1 MSEYINPY
9 SSSKRWLRGNL
20 HGHTC
25 CGRFMDVTES
35 GPMFASLGYD
45 FMAVTDHNKA
55 PDEKQWRF
63 WQEQA
68 GLVLIPGEENGRSD
82 HILEVGVHQVNET
95 SEDGYVERAEAL
107 RAAGGFTVGCH
118 PQEYVH
124 GGENIRAAANVL
136 HAFEI
141 FNGLREGRGCNEVAN
156 IELWD
161 DILTKGGRIW
171 GVATDDFHCQ
181 YTSPGHGWV
190 MVQVAEEADITWPL
204 IVEKLKAG
212 AFFSS
217 TYPAFEQIL
226 LEGNEL
232 RVFASVPTQ
241 RIRVLGPEGRT
252 LHLVEDSELNWQTQ
266 AGLTYFRVQA
276 ECGIKRAWSQP
287 FFPAQRAG

>member
-1 MSEYINPY
+1 
-9 SSSKRWLRGNL
+9 
-20 HGHTC
+20 
-25 CGRFMDVTES
+25 MDVAQS

-55 PDEKQWRF
+55 PDEKQWCR

-68 GLVLIPGEENGRSD
+68 GLLLIPGEENGSTD

-95 SEDGYVERAEAL
+95 PDDNFVGRAQAL

-124 GGENIRAAANVL
+124 GGENIRVAADLL
-136 HAFEI
+136 HGFEI
-141 FNGLREGRGCNEVAN
+141 YNGLREGRGCNEVAN

-161 DILTKGGRIW
+161 DILTEGGRIW

-190 MVQVAEEADITWPL
+190 MVQVGEEAEISWPL
-204 IVEKLKAG
+204 IVEQLKTG
-212 AFFSS
+212 AFFST
-217 TYPAFEQIL
+217 TYPAFEGIL
-226 LEGNEL
+226 LEENEL
-232 RVFASVPTQ
+232 RVSASVPAQ
-241 RIRVLGPEGRT
+241 RIRVIGPEGKT
-252 LHLVEDSELNWQTQ
+252 LHLAEGRELNWQVRS
-266 AGLTYFRVQA
+266 GLTYFRIQA